1 MIKRSSMG
9 LTFTVIAGLV
19 LAGSGVSGL
28 AAVGAP
34 AMAPAAQMMGPGQQM
49 PMAPTTGQMQQ
60 QMNQM
65 TTNLRAMRAQL
76 DKVNPDL
83 LTAQQRPMYEYLKLL
98 QKQMESM
105 HGMMGMMQGAIGQ
118 MPAMNR

>member
-1 MIKRSSMG
+1 MMTRNS
-9 LTFTVIAGLV
+9 TV
-19 LAGSGVSGL
+19 LALIV
-28 AAVGAP
+28 AVGLGIILVGSRVPSHGAP
-34 AMAPAAQMMGPGQQM
+34 GGGQMMGPGQQM
-49 PMAPTTGQMQQ
+49 PMGPMMGQMQQ

-98 QKQMESM
+98 QRQIESM
-105 HGMMGMMQGAIGQ
+105 HGMMGMMQGAMGQ
-118 MPAMNR
+118 MPATTR